1 MKWIL
6 RPLPRARMSEDP
18 SRSESPKTQQHD
30 RETSGTMKRET
41 EKLEAVS
48 SKRWLVLGSVLT
60 SRVIYTINWF
70 NIAPLL
76 GATGLIALG
85 LSIDLPSQG
94 LLTSSF
100 LLGAGIFQIP
110 AGIVSAR
117 WGPKN
122 TSQLGMLILSFS
134 GIGEGLSPNFPVL
147 LVSRFLLGLGAALFF
162 APAIGIL
169 TPLFRQ
175 EEEGLVLGLYN
186 SCFNIGGAI
195 GLFGWVLVTDF
206 LGWRGGLVL
215 GGVIGV
221 ISVLIGQVVIPRDRV
236 IPRTQRRSMRPVFRN
251 RNIWL
256 IAFGVLGFW
265 GAIFSSSTFLEAYTK
280 DVYGITPYISGLMAS
295 TIMFASIFG
304 GPFGGYLSDRLR
316 RRKIFILV
324 PGMLGSLGIILFGV
338 SQPLE
343 LWFLIPLVGFLD
355 AIVFSTMYASP
366 SQLCPDTR
374 QLSNPDSLHVSR
386 KHLRTKLHPRLVFH
400 GRLGLGVNALDSRN
414 KGAVQSKLE
423 RIKLACT
430 TRLAAQRRDPVS
442 CLPSRRSVPWP
453 GV

>member
-1 MKWIL
+1 
-6 RPLPRARMSEDP
+6 MSEDP
-18 SRSESPKTQQHD
+18 LHRNHSKTQRND
-30 RETSGTMKRET
+30 SETSETMKQQTET
-41 EKLEAVS
+41 VAAAS

-76 GATGLIALG
+76 GATGLIALA
-85 LSIDLPSQG
+85 LNIDLPSQG

-122 TSQLGMLILSFS
+122 TSQLGMLILSLS
-134 GIGEGLSPNFPVL
+134 GIGEGLSPNFPAF

-169 TPLFRQ
+169 TPLFRP

-221 ISVLIGQVVIPRDRV
+221 ISVLIGQVVIPRDRTV
-236 IPRTQRRSMRPVFRN
+236 APAKRRSMKPVFKN
-251 RNIWL
+251 RSIWL
-256 IAFGVLGFW
+256 IAFGVLGLW
-265 GAIFSSSTFLEAYTK
+265 GSIFSSSSFLEAYTK
-280 DVYGITPYISGLMAS
+280 DTFGISPYISGIMAS
-295 TIMFASIFG
+295 LIMFASIFG
-304 GPFGGYLSDRLR
+304 GPIGGRLSDKFR
-316 RRKIFILV
+316 RRKIFIFV
-324 PGMLGSLGIILFGV
+324 PGIITSVGVIFFGI
-338 SQPLE
+338 SQPIE
-343 LWFLIPLVGFLD
+343 LWLLFSLVGYLD
-355 AIVFSTMYASP
+355 LMVFWSLYA
-366 SQLCPDTR
+366 
-374 QLSNPDSLHVSR
+374 
-386 KHLRTKLHPRLVFH
+386 
-400 GRLGLGVNALDSRN
+400 
-414 KGAVQSKLE
+414 
-423 RIKLACT
+423 
-430 TRLAAQRRDPVS
+430 
-442 CLPSRRSVPWP
+442 
-453 GV
+453 

>member
-1 MKWIL
+1 MKQE
-6 RPLPRARMSEDP
+6 A
-18 SRSESPKTQQHD
+18 
-30 RETSGTMKRET
+30 ET
-41 EKLEAVS
+41 LQAAS

-76 GATGLIALG
+76 GATGLLALG
-85 LSIDLPSQG
+85 LNIDLPSQG

-122 TSQLGMLILSFS
+122 TSQLGMLILSLS
-134 GIGEGLSPNFPVL
+134 GVGEGLSPNFPVL
-147 LVSRFLLGLGAALFF
+147 IVSRFLLGVGAALFF

-169 TPLFRQ
+169 TPLFRP

-195 GLFGWVLVTDF
+195 GLFGWVLVADF

-215 GGVIGV
+215 GGLIGV
-221 ISVLIGQVVIPRDRV
+221 VSVLIGQIVIPHDRV
-236 IPRTQRRSMRPVFRN
+236 TPRTQRRSMRPVFRN

-265 GAIFSSSTFLEAYTK
+265 GAIFSSSSFLEAYTK
-280 DVYGITPYISGLMAS
+280 DVYQISPYVSGLMAS
-295 TIMFASIFG
+295 LIMFASIFG
-304 GPFGGYLSDRLR
+304 GPSGGFLSDLLR
-316 RRKIFILV
+316 RRKIFILI
-324 PGMLGSLGIILFGV
+324 PGMLGSIGIILFGV

-355 AIVFSTMYASP
+355 AIVFSTMYASA
-366 SQLCPDTR
+366 SQYPEVGHEYAPLGISIINSVQILGAFPIPIIFTF
-374 QLSNPDSLHVSR
+374 
-386 KHLRTKLHPRLVFH
+386 LVNSYGGNYTPGWFFM
-400 GRLGLGVNALDSRN
+400 GGFALAMMFLVLGIREPF
-414 KGAVQSKLE
+414 K
-423 RIKLACT
+423 
-430 TRLAAQRRDPVS
+430 AASDASSQPV
-442 CLPSRRSVPWP
+442 
-453 GV
+453 

>member
-1 MKWIL
+1 
-6 RPLPRARMSEDP
+6 MSEDP
-18 SRSESPKTQQHD
+18 LHRNHPKTQPHD
-30 RETSGTMKRET
+30 RETSGTMKQET
-41 EKLEAVS
+41 EKPEVAS

-85 LSIDLPSQG
+85 LRIDLPSQG

-169 TPLFRQ
+169 TPLFRA

-215 GGVIGV
+215 GGLIGV
-221 ISVLIGQVVIPRDRV
+221 ISVLIGQVVIPADSNTRKERK
-236 IPRTQRRSMRPVFRN
+236 PMRRAFESRN
-251 RNIWL
+251 VWI
-256 IAFGVLGFW
+256 IAFGVLGLW
-265 GAIFSSSTFLEAYTK
+265 GGIFTSSQFLEGYLNRALLFPTE
-280 DVYGITPYISGLMAS
+280 IAGLLAS
-295 TIMFASIFG
+295 LIMFASIIG
-304 GPFGGYLSDRLR
+304 GPVGGYFSDRLR
-316 RRKIFILV
+316 QRKNFILI
-324 PGMLGSLGIILFGV
+324 PGLFCSIGIALFGA
-338 SQPLE
+338 SPANG
-343 LWFLIPLVGFLD
+343 LWFLIPAVGFLD
-355 AIVFSTMYASP
+355 AIVFATMYASI
-366 SQLCPDTR
+366 SQYPEVGHEYAPQGISIINSVQILGSFGVTIGFTLFAAAYGFPVGWFF
-374 QLSNPDSLHVSR
+374 LGGFAVALMLLILL
-386 KHLRTKLHPRLVFH
+386 LREPFKASESS
-400 GRLGLGVNALDSRN
+400 G
-414 KGAVQSKLE
+414 
-423 RIKLACT
+423 
-430 TRLAAQRRDPVS
+430 
-442 CLPSRRSVPWP
+442 
-453 GV
+453 

>member
-1 MKWIL
+1 MKQEIEIL
-6 RPLPRARMSEDP
+6 QTA
-18 SRSESPKTQQHD
+18 
-30 RETSGTMKRET
+30 
-41 EKLEAVS
+41 S

-76 GATGLIALG
+76 GATGLLAIG
-85 LSIDLPSQG
+85 LNIDLPSQG

-122 TSQLGMLILSFS
+122 TSQLGMLILSLA
-134 GIGEGLSPNFPVL
+134 GVGEGLSPNFPVL

-169 TPLFRQ
+169 TPLFRE

-195 GLFGWVLVTDF
+195 ALFGWVIVSDF

-215 GGVIGV
+215 GGLIGV
-221 ISVLIGQVVIPRDRV
+221 VSVLIGQIIIPHDKVV
-236 IPRTQRRSMRPVFRN
+236 PRTQMRSMRPVFRN

-256 IAFGVLGFW
+256 IAFGVLGLW

-280 DVYGITPYISGLMAS
+280 DVYGISPYISGLMAS
-295 TIMFASIFG
+295 LIMFASIFG
-304 GPFGGYLSDRLR
+304 GPSGGYLSDRFR
-316 RRKIFILV
+316 NRKMFILI
-324 PGMLGSLGIILFGV
+324 PGILVSLGIILFGV

-343 LWFLIPLVGFLD
+343 LWFLIPIVGFMD
-355 AIVFSTMYASP
+355 SIVFSTMYASA
-366 SQLCPDTR
+366 SQYPEVGHEYAPLGISIINSVQILGSFPIPIIFTFLVNAYGQNYAPGWFFMGGFSLAMMLLILGIR
-374 QLSNPDSLHVSR
+374 EPFKANSNPSS
-386 KHLRTKLHPRLVFH
+386 
-400 GRLGLGVNALDSRN
+400 
-414 KGAVQSKLE
+414 
-423 RIKLACT
+423 
-430 TRLAAQRRDPVS
+430 
-442 CLPSRRSVPWP
+442 
-453 GV
+453 

>member
-1 MKWIL
+1 MNQEVETL
-6 RPLPRARMSEDP
+6 QTA
-18 SRSESPKTQQHD
+18 SR
-30 RETSGTMKRET
+30 
-41 EKLEAVS
+41 
-48 SKRWLVLGSVLT
+48 KRWLVLGSVLT

-76 GATGLIALG
+76 GATGLLAVG

-122 TSQLGMLILSFS
+122 TSQLGMLILSLS
-134 GIGEGLSPNFPVL
+134 AVGEGLSPNFPVL

-162 APAIGIL
+162 SPAIGIL
-169 TPLFRQ
+169 TALFRPD
-175 EEEGLVLGLYN
+175 EEGLVLGLYN

-195 GLFGWVLVTDF
+195 GLFGWVLVADF
-206 LGWRGGLVL
+206 LGWQGGLVL
-215 GGVIGV
+215 GGLIGVVSVVIGQ
-221 ISVLIGQVVIPRDRV
+221 IVIPRDKV

-265 GAIFSSSTFLEAYTK
+265 GAIFSSSSFLEAYTN
-280 DVYGITPYISGLMAS
+280 DVYNLSPYISGLMAS
-295 TIMFASIFG
+295 LIMFASIFG
-304 GPFGGYLSDRLR
+304 GPLGGYLSDRLR

-343 LWFLIPLVGFLD
+343 LWFLIPMVGFLD

-366 SQLCPDTR
+366 SQYPDVGHEYAPLGISIINSVQILGAFPIPIIFTF
-374 QLSNPDSLHVSR
+374 
-386 KHLRTKLHPRLVFH
+386 LVKTYSQNGPNYAPGWFFM
-400 GRLGLGVNALDSRN
+400 GGFALAMMLLVLGIREPFKAGSDASS
-414 KGAVQSKLE
+414 Q
-423 RIKLACT
+423 
-430 TRLAAQRRDPVS
+430 PV
-442 CLPSRRSVPWP
+442 
-453 GV
+453 

>member
-1 MKWIL
+1 MKQNTETL
-6 RPLPRARMSEDP
+6 ETH
-18 SRSESPKTQQHD
+18 SR
-30 RETSGTMKRET
+30 
-41 EKLEAVS
+41 
-48 SKRWLVLGSVLT
+48 KRWLVLGSVLT
-60 SRVIYTINWF
+60 SRIIYTINWF
-70 NIAPLL
+70 HPRPLL
-76 GATGLIALG
+76 VSTGLIAFV

-134 GIGEGLSPNFPVL
+134 GVGEGLSPNFPVL

-175 EEEGLVLGLYN
+175 EEEGLVLGLYT

-195 GLFGWVLVTDF
+195 GMFGWVLVTDF
-206 LGWRGGLVL
+206 LGWRAGLVL

-236 IPRTQRRSMRPVFRN
+236 IPRTQRRSMGPVFRN

-280 DVYGITPYISGLMAS
+280 DVYGISPYISGLMAS

-304 GPFGGYLSDRLR
+304 GPSGGYLSDRLR
-316 RRKIFILV
+316 RRKFFMLV
-324 PGMLGSLGIILFGV
+324 LGMLGSLGIVIFWFFHPFEFLLLVSFFGV
-338 SQPLE
+338 LS
-343 LWFLIPLVGFLD
+343 
-355 AIVFSTMYASP
+355 VF
-366 SQLCPDTR
+366 
-374 QLSNPDSLHVSR
+374 
-386 KHLRTKLHPRLVFH
+386 
-400 GRLGLGVNALDSRN
+400 G
-414 KGAVQSKLE
+414 
-423 RIKLACT
+423 
-430 TRLAAQRRDPVS
+430 
-442 CLPSRRSVPWP
+442 
-453 GV
+453 

>member
-1 MKWIL
+1 MEQQAEIL
-6 RPLPRARMSEDP
+6 QSTS
-18 SRSESPKTQQHD
+18 SR
-30 RETSGTMKRET
+30 
-41 EKLEAVS
+41 
-48 SKRWLVLGSVLT
+48 RWLVLGSVLT
-60 SRVIYTINWF
+60 SRIIYTINWF

-76 GATGLIALG
+76 GATGLIAVALNV
-85 LSIDLPSQG
+85 DLPSQG

-215 GGVIGV
+215 VGVIGV
-221 ISVLIGQVVIPRDRV
+221 ISVLIRQVVIPRDKV

-355 AIVFSTMYASP
+355 AIVFSTMYASA
-366 SQLCPDTR
+366 SQYPEVGHEYA
-374 QLSNPDSLHVSR
+374 P
-386 KHLRTKLHPRLVFH
+386 
-400 GRLGLGVNALDSRN
+400 LGISIINSVQILGSYPIPIGFTFFASMYNSFSA
-414 KGAVQSKLE
+414 GWFFMGGFAVAMILLIFLLQEPFKASS
-423 RIKLACT
+423 T
-430 TRLAAQRRDPVS
+430 S
-442 CLPSRRSVPWP
+442 S
-453 GV
+453 G

>member
-1 MKWIL
+1 MK
-6 RPLPRARMSEDP
+6 RQ
-18 SRSESPKTQQHD
+18 T
-30 RETSGTMKRET
+30 ETS
-41 EKLEAVS
+41 EAAS

-60 SRVIYTINWF
+60 SRVIYTLNWF

-76 GATGLIALG
+76 GATALIAPG
-85 LSIDLPSQG
+85 LSIDLPSPG

-122 TSQLGMLILSFS
+122 TSQLGMLILSLS
-134 GIGEGLSPNFPVL
+134 GIGEGISPNFPVL

-169 TPLFRQ
+169 TPLFRA

-221 ISVLIGQVVIPRDRV
+221 VSVLIGQVVIPRDRV
-236 IPRTQRRSMRPVFRN
+236 IPRTQRRSMGPVFRN

-265 GAIFSSSTFLEAYTK
+265 GAIFSSSSFLEAYTK

-304 GPFGGYLSDRLR
+304 GPFVGYMSDRLR
-316 RRKIFILV
+316 KRKIFILI
-324 PGMLGSLGIILFGV
+324 PGLLPSLGITLFDV
-338 SQPLE
+338 SHPIDLCVQ
-343 LWFLIPLVGFLD
+343 IPLVGFLD

-366 SQLCPDTR
+366 SQYPDVG
-374 QLSNPDSLHVSR
+374 P
-386 KHLRTKLHPRLVFH
+386 
-400 GRLGLGVNALDSRN
+400 
-414 KGAVQSKLE
+414 
-423 RIKLACT
+423 
-430 TRLAAQRRDPVS
+430 
-442 CLPSRRSVPWP
+442 
-453 GV
+453 